1 MYVYMYRHIY
11 VYIYSMVHTFVLH
24 CDTFNC
30 DKEVQINNIRGYFI
44 CKNITR
50 NCNNDIK
57 LSRGARVHGCS

>member
-1 MYVYMYRHIY
+1 MYILLYCTVTH
-11 VYIYSMVHTFVLH
+11 
-24 CDTFNC
+24 FNC

-44 CKNITR
+44 RKNITR

>member
-1 MYVYMYRHIY
+1 MYILLYCTVTH
-11 VYIYSMVHTFVLH
+11 
-24 CDTFNC
+24 FNC

-57 LSRGARVHGCS
+57 LSRGACVHGCS

>member
-1 MYVYMYRHIY
+1 M
-11 VYIYSMVHTFVLH
+11 YIYIVWCILLYCTVTH
-24 CDTFNC
+24 FNC

-44 CKNITR
+44 RKNITR